1 MDTNLP
7 SSTLPDTTPLPDE
20 TILPD
25 ATSSK
30 SKEELL
36 EIQLDEIK
44 GTMHENID
52 TILVNIDLTGD
63 LQVKTDEMTH
73 LSKTFMTQSNI
84 AKKRM
89 RRKNTKLIFCI
100 AGITVTMFYLIY
112 ESFK

>member
-7 SSTLPDTTPLPDE
+7 STLPDTTPLPDE

-100 AGITVTMFYLIY
+100 AGITVTTFYLIY
-112 ESFK
+112 KSIE

>member
-7 SSTLPDTTPLPDE
+7 STLPDTTPLPNE
-20 TILPD
+20 TIIPD

-52 TILVNIDLTGD
+52 TILVNIDLTDD
-63 LQVKTDEMTH
+63 LQSKTDEMTH

-100 AGITVTMFYLIY
+100 AGITVTTFYLIY
-112 ESFK
+112 ESIE